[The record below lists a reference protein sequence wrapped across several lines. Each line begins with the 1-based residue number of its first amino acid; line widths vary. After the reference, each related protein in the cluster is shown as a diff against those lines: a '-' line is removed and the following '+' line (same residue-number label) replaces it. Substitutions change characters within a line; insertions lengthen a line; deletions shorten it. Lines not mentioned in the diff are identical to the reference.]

1 MEPRL
6 EVSALVVAYGRAIA
20 VDGVNFHLPPG
31 GCIGIVGANGAGKSS
46 LLRAI
51 SGVTK
56 PASGSVRIDGNE
68 VAGQPPWSMARRG
81 LRMVPETREL
91 FWSLTVDENLLVGA
105 RLTPS
110 AERRAMIASVQELF
124 PALAKLN
131 RQPARLLSG
140 GQQQMLAIAR
150 ALVGKPQILL
160 LDEPSLGLAPFVV
173 GQLIDALKEIRS
185 RGLSLLVAEQN
196 LRIPRSLCE
205 EVIVVRLGK
214 VVTKGTPKEVLDS
227 STLRNAFLGGE
238 A

>member
-1 MEPRL
+1 
-6 EVSALVVAYGRAIA
+6 
-20 VDGVNFHLPPG
+20 
-31 GCIGIVGANGAGKSS
+31 
-46 LLRAI
+46 
-51 SGVTK
+51 
-56 PASGSVRIDGNE
+56 
-68 VAGQPPWSMARRG
+68 
-81 LRMVPETREL
+81 
-91 FWSLTVDENLLVGA
+91 DENLLVGA

-214 VVTKGTPKEVLDS
+214 VVTKGPPKEVLDS
-227 STLRNAFLGGE
+227 SILRNAFLGGE